1 MSSKI
6 MLEDLSII
14 TPFLDYIIL
23 FIHYKSDTFRYTFNI
38 S

>member
-6 MLEDLSII
+6 MLEDLSVII
-14 TPFLDYIIL
+14 AFLDYIIL
-23 FIHYKSDTFRYTFNI
+23 FVHYKSDTFRYTFNI